1 MRNLPKP
8 RSHLDRRALPATPI
22 AGIELHIEEIVLH
35 GFKSSDRGLIGDAVE
50 QELSRLLAL
59 DPRFPALENA
69 VERVNGGTFRASF
82 DTRPAAIGAE
92 IARRVHESIATDKH
106 AAIAS
111 RGLISSHARREMGRA
126 KAKL

>member
-1 MRNLPKP
+1 MKNLPKG
-8 RSHLDRRALPATPI
+8 SHLDREALAATPI

-59 DPRFPALENA
+59 ERRFPAFENA
-69 VERVNGGTFRASF
+69 LDHVKASTFRASF

-92 IARRVHESIATDKH
+92 IARSVHESISTAQH
-106 AAIAS
+106 AAVSS
-111 RGLISSHARREMGRA
+111 RSPALTHARREMGRT
-126 KAKL
+126 KL